1 MKETITETVTITK
14 GRFNNL
20 IDAHETL
27 MMIAELDPV
36 KNSAE
41 DYRDAICA
49 ILEMKGWSLCQR

>member
-14 GRFNNL
+14 GRFNTL
-20 IDAHETL
+20 IAAHDTL
-27 MMIAELDPV
+27 MIIADLDPV

-49 ILEMKGWSLCQR
+49 ILEMRGWSSCQR